1 MYSLSGFDATQCNQ
15 NFRLSGSP
23 LLIRFNDSTNLDE
36 ITEPV
41 AAIPQ
46 ERFRFNDHNIV
57 AEVTAVKSI
66 LSDPPQGKDHSMA
79 TVKIDRL
86 LSDDTGNT
94 STTKLLRGYA
104 KIEPMTI
111 AELNDFIITA
121 QPQEIEFLCT
131 GKVTGFNNA
140 VSSYNTNIVGGEEDN
155 PEDSRSPPLP
165 IIADNI
171 GKTYTFQV
179 RVRSYNFT
187 ANHQTFTIS
196 RIFDERDSLPLPD
209 YVAHD
214 GNDDHGD
221 DMHGIIS

>member
-1 MYSLSGFDATQCNQ
+1 MGVDILLLDAQCNQ

-79 TVKIDRL
+79 TVKIDSMIDSQAASFHSHLEGLRGDLRVVVATSINPKIIGGTLSRILCFGYLYKL

-121 QPQEIEFLCT
+121 QPQ
-131 GKVTGFNNA
+131 
-140 VSSYNTNIVGGEEDN
+140 
-155 PEDSRSPPLP
+155 
-165 IIADNI
+165 
-171 GKTYTFQV
+171 
-179 RVRSYNFT
+179 
-187 ANHQTFTIS
+187 
-196 RIFDERDSLPLPD
+196 
-209 YVAHD
+209 D